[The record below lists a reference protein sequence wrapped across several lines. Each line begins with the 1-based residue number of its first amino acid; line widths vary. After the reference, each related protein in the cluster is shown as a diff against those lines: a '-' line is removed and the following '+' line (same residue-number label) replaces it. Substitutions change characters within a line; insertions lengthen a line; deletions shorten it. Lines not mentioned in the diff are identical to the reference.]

1 VRVLVTGGAGF
12 IGSHLAEALVA
23 RGDDVRVVDC
33 LTPYYDLEQKEANL
47 RAFAGRAEVI
57 TTDLGD
63 GDLAEVVADV
73 DVVFHQAGQPGVRL
87 SWGDGFGAYEFNNI
101 RATQRLLE
109 ACRDLPLQRFV
120 YASSSSIYGEAERYP
135 TAELDLPRPRSPYGV
150 TKLAGEHLCSLYAA
164 TWQVPT
170 VSLRYFTVYGPRQ
183 RPDMAFHRLCD
194 SVLTGAPFPQ
204 YGDGSQIRDFTYVTD
219 VVAANLAAADASLAT
234 VAAGEVLNVAGGTST
249 SLAEVIATVEELAG
263 QPVPIDHHPEQSG
276 DVTRTGGSTERAR
289 SWLGWSPQVDLRDG
303 LAQQLAW
310 HRSRQPAAQS
320 SSRPSW

>member
-1 VRVLVTGGAGF
+1 MRVLVTGGAGF

-33 LTPYYDLEQKEANL
+33 LTPYYDLEQKQANL
-47 RAFAGRAEVI
+47 HALDGRAEVL

-63 GDLAEVVADV
+63 GDLAPLVADI

-87 SWGDGFGAYEFNNI
+87 SWGDGFAAYEFNNI

-109 ACRDLPLQRFV
+109 ACRDAPLRRFV
-120 YASSSSIYGEAERYP
+120 YASSSSIYGDAERYP

-194 SVLTGAPFPQ
+194 SVLTGQPFPQ
-204 YGDGSQIRDFTYVTD
+204 YGDGSQIRDFTFVTD
-219 VVAANLAAADASLAT
+219 VVAANLAAAEASTAA
-234 VAAGEVLNVAGGTST
+234 VAPGEVVNVAGGTST
-249 SLAEVIATVEELAG
+249 SLADVIATVEELAG
-263 QPVPIDHHPEQSG
+263 QPVPIDHRPEQSG
-276 DVTRTGGSTERAR
+276 DVSRTGASTDRAR
-289 SWLGWSPQVDLRDG
+289 SWLGWRPEVDLRAG

-310 HRSRQPAAQS
+310 HRERQPTAPDRALDQ
-320 SSRPSW
+320 R